1 MRDRVGKACQLVGL
15 ILMPI
20 AVLQGINEAWSFG
33 TEIVVGSVGFLLIF
47 VGRGL
52 RGGPPPK

>member
-1 MRDRVGKACQLVGL
+1 VKDRFGAAMQIAGL
-15 ILMPI
+15 ILMPL
-20 AVLQGINEAWSFG
+20 ALYEGMRDGGSFG
-33 TEIVVGSVGFLLIF
+33 TEVLLGGLGFLLIF